1 MSTRDGD
8 LTCNAVRIVDATLL
22 AIRLAVAY
30 TLPEPAFKPLLSPAI
45 ACIPALLNCALKDRT
60 DDVIRLLERF
70 TSDTALFIP
79 DLTSRTTELNPDLYF
94 VMIKLIDFADVLDIR
109 FVLLSNSLLIDCS
122 PD

>member
-60 DDVIRLLERF
+60 DDVIRLLERL
-70 TSDTALFIP
+70 TCDTALVIA
-79 DLTSRTTELNPDLYF
+79 DLTSRTTELNPDLY
-94 VMIKLIDFADVLDIR
+94 VLIIELIDFAYVLDIR
-109 FVLLSNSLLIDCS
+109 FVLVSDSLLFNCR
-122 PD
+122 P